1 VKAVGLRRFGGA
13 EVLEVL
19 DLPEPTAGPGEV
31 RIRVHAAAV
40 NPVDTLI
47 RAGLSQVRLTP
58 GRPVIPGLDV
68 AGVIDQIGPAATTP
82 LRLGDRVMAMV
93 NPTRPAG
100 GGYAEWVVLPASH
113 VVRAPGQTSHAEASS
128 LPMNGLTALRA
139 LDALRLRPAETVAV
153 TGAAGAVGGYAVQL
167 AAAFGHR
174 VIADAAPSDAEL
186 VAGLGAGVVDRGP
199 GTGLRIRAAAG
210 EAGVDA
216 AVDAAVIGADLVPAV
231 RDGGRLATVRSAD
244 DQEVLERLAS
254 ARVITV
260 TSVFV
265 HDYDGRTESLDLLRQ
280 LADAGRLT
288 PRVAAVYPPDQA
300 AEAHRT
306 LERGGVR
313 GRLVIA
319 F

>member
-139 LDALRLRPAETVAV
+139 LDALRLRP
-153 TGAAGAVGGYAVQL
+153 AVQL